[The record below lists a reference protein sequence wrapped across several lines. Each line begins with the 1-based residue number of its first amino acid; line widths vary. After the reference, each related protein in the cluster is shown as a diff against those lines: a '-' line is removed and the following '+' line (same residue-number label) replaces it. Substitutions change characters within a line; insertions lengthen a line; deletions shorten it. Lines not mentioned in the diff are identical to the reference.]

1 MEPTTT
7 WQIIVLIVIL
17 MTHFSQ
23 ANKACP
29 TESTR
34 NSNFPV
40 IHLCTNEAASDV
52 QGVFL
57 DAFVSANNPVSCSC
71 TLETRQ
77 SLQIGINPVIL
88 PDRNCTSTL
97 HISSSQGPVIYNC
110 KKINITIP
118 MYRRNLQNEGVF
130 IKLTTRAGN
139 ENTTYCISLIITDGQ
154 GSLTLQCHSPD
165 GRSMSSSTQPYDKTT
180 SLRST
185 TLSSSRTESTKS
197 EKADT
202 SSPLTG
208 PVKSEISDT
217 TVPVEK
223 TNIHTEPK
231 AFPVAATVGGAVGA
245 FLIVAVVV
253 IVIIIYIRKK
263 RTKGKHNTSDD
274 DDVDYVIRDVNPNNV
289 DTNLNPSVANNNV
302 TRFNT
307 DDNTG
312 NTYEHLQHNTG
323 NTYEHLQHNTIQYVN
338 TPSSVDGDHVY
349 LHVNEPTQSQ
359 ISDQDY
365 YNTANMTGSN
375 SLDSHE

>member
-231 AFPVAATVGGAVGA
+231 AFPGRNEQKANTTPVMMTMWTTSLGMLILITLIRILTLPSLITMLPVLILTTILATRMNIYNTILATRMNIYNTILYSMLTRRRV
-245 FLIVAVVV
+245 LMETTCTSTSMNQHSHRSQIK
-253 IVIIIYIRKK
+253 III
-263 RTKGKHNTSDD
+263 T
-274 DDVDYVIRDVNPNNV
+274 
-289 DTNLNPSVANNNV
+289 L
-302 TRFNT
+302 
-307 DDNTG
+307 
-312 NTYEHLQHNTG
+312 
-323 NTYEHLQHNTIQYVN
+323 
-338 TPSSVDGDHVY
+338 
-349 LHVNEPTQSQ
+349 PT
-359 ISDQDY
+359 
-365 YNTANMTGSN
+365 
-375 SLDSHE
+375 